1 MTEDEILGQVALG
14 YSAFI
19 DRNRSVTA
27 TRLTVFPLRPD
38 VPLDVSQLLSAVG
51 SVWPAEGGRV
61 SLNITSESLL
71 HDLLNTTPTQNLM
84 VEVPAFMAV
93 DPENSAA
100 LVALHAHG
108 TVLLIKGRPLQELPR
123 EVLPCFKYSIIDLAD
138 DRRNGTAAPAG
149 VTRTIDYV
157 MSGIH
162 TPADMEEAFHRRAV
176 AVLGWPIGDE
186 VEQRPKGSKPIASPI
201 DLQTVVELI
210 RQVDAEE
217 SPEKLE
223 ATLKRD
229 PSLGFKVLRFI
240 NSAAFGLTVEVSS
253 FRHALMLL
261 GYKRLKRWLALLLA
275 TASKEPNLR
284 AAMFASVRRGLLME
298 ELAPQ
303 LNLDPR
309 AAYTSGLLRSVGKIV
324 LDVAAQK
331 DFRNVS
337 PAALG
342 DTPLLEWER
351 DVFGPHNLEVAAAVL
366 RSWRFSIE
374 VIVPIR
380 DHYLHRLAVDPVP
393 ATRSDPMAA
402 ATVMLHLAAA
412 LAETR
417 GLAIPGEKIYWDG
430 SIERLERELNLDQT
444 ELQSTVDRAYTRFEK
459 MRAALG

>member
-1 MTEDEILGQVALG
+1 MELLKDPNNGVEEVTVLLRRDAGLTTRVLRIANSVV
-14 YSAFI
+14 YSKG
-19 DRNRSVTA
+19 D
-27 TRLTVFPLRPD
+27 
-38 VPLDVSQLLSAVG
+38 AVG
-51 SVWPAEGGRV
+51 SLEEALGRV
-61 SLNITSESLL
+61 GF
-71 HDLLNTTPTQNLM
+71 M
-84 VEVPAFMAV
+84 EVGRVAGL
-93 DPENSAA
+93 AA
-100 LVALHAHG
+100 LAAL
-108 TVLLIKGRPLQELPR
+108 
-123 EVLPCFKYSIIDLAD
+123 
-138 DRRNGTAAPAG
+138 
-149 VTRTIDYV
+149 
-157 MSGIH
+157 
-162 TPADMEEAFHRRAV
+162 
-176 AVLGWPIGDE
+176 
-186 VEQRPKGSKPIASPI
+186 
-201 DLQTVVELI
+201 
-210 RQVDAEE
+210 
-217 SPEKLE
+217 
-223 ATLKRD
+223 
-229 PSLGFKVLRFI
+229 
-240 NSAAFGLTVEVSS
+240 SS
-253 FRHALMLL
+253 FRLKFYPMPAVRLVENSLL
-261 GYKRLKRWLALLLA
+261 VA
-275 TASKEPNLR
+275 
-284 AAMFASVRRGLLME
+284 LLME

-303 LNLDPR
+303 VNLDPR

-380 DHYLHRLAVDPVP
+380 DHYLYRLAVDPVP